1 MNAPQLRSCNYFLP
15 TIIHV
20 QCTCIPFCVSAYL
33 YTHTCTCITMYNVQV
48 YTCMYM
54 YVVPLGQSTPRY
66 RAEKNHRSLQMQTAY
81 DQQLPL
87 QLYYEELSWPL
98 TAPMLIFVD
107 HTYTLHRVCVCGGG
121 GGGGGMY
128 TMYMYMLY
136 VHILYV
142 GGGGGCVAFGRV
154 TMQAQKLLAH
164 NHP

>member
-1 MNAPQLRSCNYFLP
+1 MAFDGS
-15 TIIHV
+15 HAD
-20 QCTCIPFCVSAYL
+20 FCGSYL
-33 YTHTCTCITMYNVQV
+33 HIA
-48 YTCMYM
+48 
-54 YVVPLGQSTPRY
+54 QS
-66 RAEKNHRSLQMQTAY
+66 
-81 DQQLPL
+81 
-87 QLYYEELSWPL
+87 
-98 TAPMLIFVD
+98 
-107 HTYTLHRVCVCGGG
+107 VCVWGGG